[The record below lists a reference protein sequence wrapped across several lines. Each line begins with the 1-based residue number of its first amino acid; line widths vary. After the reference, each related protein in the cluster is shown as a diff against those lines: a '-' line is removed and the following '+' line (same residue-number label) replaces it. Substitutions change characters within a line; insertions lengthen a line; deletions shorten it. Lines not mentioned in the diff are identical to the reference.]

1 MLVDYSLGL
10 TPTPTINQVNV
21 VHLYNTHKC
30 CFYSLW
36 TLVVLVTSLTT
47 F

>member
-21 VHLYNTHKC
+21 VHLYNTHSWC
-30 CFYSLW
+30 PGDFFDH
-36 TLVVLVTSLTT
+36 VLGL